1 MLRVY
6 FTQQWYS
13 LADEAVEDAIY
24 DSQPVRAFVG
34 VDLARESAPDATT
47 LLKFRR
53 LLETN
58 ESTQRMFI
66 AINATLAN
74 QECRT

>member
-6 FTQQWYS
+6 FIQQWYS

-24 DSQPVRAFVG
+24 DSQSVRAFVG
-34 VDLARESAPDATT
+34 VDLAAESAPDATT

-66 AINATLAN
+66 AINATFA
-74 QECRT
+74 EGC